1 MKRGN
6 TMKSFFQL
14 LFVVSCFSGSVMAT
28 TDLEQGKA
36 LAFDR
41 KKGNC
46 LACHYIEGGTL
57 MGNSGPGLV
66 AMKQRFPQREALVAQ
81 ISDPR
86 KNNVK
91 TIMPPFG
98 AHEILTEKEIDLI
111 VSWLYTL

>member
-1 MKRGN
+1 MKI
-6 TMKSFFQL
+6 FFQL
-14 LFVVSCFSGSVMAT
+14 LLVVSCFSGAMVAAN
-28 TDLEQGKA
+28 DLEQGKA

-66 AMKQRFPQREALVAQ
+66 AMKQRFPQRETLVDQ

-98 AHEILTEKEIDLI
+98 AHEILTKKEIDLI
-111 VSWLYTL
+111 VSWLYTF